1 MRAAVVHQPG
11 ATPVLEEFADPRPGP
26 GVSVGTLL
34 AASLNPL
41 DLVFVNDRFP
51 IRPLQPPCVAGYE
64 AVVQLPD
71 GTRWY
76 AASAPSPY
84 GALAELVPV
93 PDSSGFPVPPGLDP
107 ALAAAIGV
115 AGLAGWLALDHSA
128 HLRPGET
135 VLVLGAGGAAG
146 RLTMQS
152 ARALGAGLVVGAAR
166 GKSLARLTDL
176 GADAVV
182 DLADEETTVAGLAAA
197 APGGYDVIV
206 DYLWGPAAP
215 HAMDHA
221 TLGARYVQVGNSA
234 APAATISGAALRNK
248 QITLIGHGLF
258 ATSLDARRAAY
269 AQLAAHALDGKIT
282 VDMEQT
288 RLEDIGDTW
297 EQLKSG
303 APRKLVVTP

>member
-11 ATPVLEEFADPRPGP
+11 ATPVLEEFADPQPGP

-41 DLVFVNDRFP
+41 DLVFVNNRFP

-115 AGLAGWLALDHSA
+115 AGLAGWLALDRSA

-146 RLTMQS
+146 QLTMQS

-215 HAMDHA
+215 HAIDHA
-221 TLGARYVQVGNSA
+221 KFGARYVQVGNSA
-234 APAATISGAALRNK
+234 APAATISAAALRNK
-248 QITLIGHGLF
+248 LITLIGHGLF
-258 ATSLDARRAAY
+258 ATPLDARRAAY
-269 AQLAAHALDGKIT
+269 AQLAAHALDGKLT
-282 VDMEQT
+282 VDLERT
-288 RLEDIGDTW
+288 RLEDIGETW

-303 APRKLVVTP
+303 ASRKFVVTP